1 MTADDRLVRLGLL
14 GYGGAQL
21 ALGLWQ
27 GLSPGTFYDALGPFG
42 GQNDHYIRDVSSWTV
57 ALGVLCLLAVPRP
70 SWRLPV
76 LALAALQSGLHTV
89 NHLLDA
95 GEAETHW
102 VGVADAV
109 SLAVLSVLL
118 VTLVRKESVR

>member
-1 MTADDRLVRLGLL
+1 MTTDDRLVRLGLPA
-14 GYGGAQL
+14 YGGLQL

-27 GLSPGTFYDALGPFG
+27 GVSPGTFYDALGPFG
-42 GQNDHYIRDVSSWTV
+42 GQNDHYIRDVASWTV
-57 ALGVLCLLAVPRP
+57 ALGVLCLLAATRP
-70 SWRLPV
+70 AWRLPV

-102 VGVADAV
+102 VGIADAV
-109 SLAVLSVLL
+109 SLALLSVLL
-118 VTLVRKESVR
+118 VALVRKESTR

>member
-14 GYGGAQL
+14 AYGGMQL

-42 GQNDHYIRDVSSWTV
+42 GQNDHYIRDVASWTV
-57 ALGVLCLLAVPRP
+57 ALGVLCLLAASRP
-70 SWRLPV
+70 TWRLPV
-76 LALAALQSGLHTV
+76 LALAAVQSGLHTV

-95 GEAETHW
+95 GEADTHW
-102 VGVADAV
+102 VGIADAV

-118 VTLVRKESVR
+118 VALVRKEAAR